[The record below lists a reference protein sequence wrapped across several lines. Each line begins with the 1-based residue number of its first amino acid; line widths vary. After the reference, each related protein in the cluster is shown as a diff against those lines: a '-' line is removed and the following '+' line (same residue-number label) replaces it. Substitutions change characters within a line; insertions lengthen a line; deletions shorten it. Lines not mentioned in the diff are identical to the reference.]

1 VAVVPQILVGAN
13 KEDGS
18 GNIMQALLTMLLSE
32 RFTASENNGDG
43 QPRSEVAEK
52 LREEIRKSMTE
63 KKE

>member
-1 VAVVPQILVGAN
+1 MPQVLVGAD
-13 KEDGS
+13 KEGGS

-32 RFTASENNGDG
+32 RFTESSNHGDG
-43 QPRSEVAEK
+43 QPRSDVAEK

>member
-1 VAVVPQILVGAN
+1 
-13 KEDGS
+13 
-18 GNIMQALLTMLLSE
+18 MLLSE
-32 RFTASENNGDG
+32 RFTGSSNNSDG